1 MILLAILTRFLEQFN
16 LGLYYKND
24 PVIRINSKDGYVF
37 KINSPNPVTM
47 SKLVMEFND
56 KAQKQVETPSQYRQ
70 T

>member
-24 PVIRINSKDGYVF
+24 PVIRINSDDGYVF